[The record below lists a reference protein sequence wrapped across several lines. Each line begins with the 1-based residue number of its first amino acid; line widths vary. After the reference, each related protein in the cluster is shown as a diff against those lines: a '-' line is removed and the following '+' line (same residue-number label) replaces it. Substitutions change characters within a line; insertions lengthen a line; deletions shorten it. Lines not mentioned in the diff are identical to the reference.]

1 MLGQILLLHMLKLEI
16 GQNTTI
22 RLRQDTNWRLLLF
35 FDVAAPSYLTS
46 GVLLGLPAAVLTA
59 LLTQICVQGYTLWRG
74 LISWSEASYRVATTA
89 LLVLL
94 STVVFQYTI
103 ALFRPAYHLPP
114 CPPYP
119 ESLALIA
126 TLCASV

>member
-94 STVVFQYTI
+94 STVLFQYTI
-103 ALFRPAYHLPP
+103 AL
-114 CPPYP
+114 CPPP
-119 ESLALIA
+119 SLFPLVPPALQSFEVM
-126 TLCASV
+126 C